1 MKVLVT
7 GGCGYIGS
15 HTCIEL
21 LNKGYDVIV
30 VDNLI
35 NSQIDNISRVE
46 EITGRNVKFYRDD
59 INDKEALRNIFR
71 ENKIDMVIHF
81 SGYKSV
87 GESVKE
93 PLRYYENNIYSTLCL
108 CEVMNE
114 FGCKNLVFS
123 SSSTVYGKPKKL
135 PIKENYPLN
144 PVNPYGKTKAIIE
157 GLLSDLYNSD
167 KEWNIIIL
175 RYFNAVGAHESG
187 LIGDNPNGI
196 PNNLM
201 PYIVKVATHEIKEL
215 SIFGNDYNTPDGTG
229 VRDYIHVVDVARG
242 HVLALD
248 KLKKSKGLFTYNLG
262 TGFGYSVLDVID
274 TFEKVNGVNIKYR
287 MIARRPGDV
296 AELYADTTLS
306 ESELGFTTTKTLED
320 MCRDAYNYAIN
331 NQWG

>member
-157 GLLSDLYNSD
+157 GLLSDFYNSD

-306 ESELGFTTTKTLED
+306 ERELGFTTTKTLED

-331 NQWG
+331 NQ

>member
-306 ESELGFTTTKTLED
+306 ERELGFTTTKTLED

-331 NQWG
+331 NQ

>member
-93 PLRYYENNIYSTLCL
+93 PLRYYEI
-108 CEVMNE
+108 
-114 FGCKNLVFS
+114 F
-123 SSSTVYGKPKKL
+123 
-135 PIKENYPLN
+135 
-144 PVNPYGKTKAIIE
+144 
-157 GLLSDLYNSD
+157 
-167 KEWNIIIL
+167 IL
-175 RYFNAVGAHESG
+175 HYA
-187 LIGDNPNGI
+187 
-196 PNNLM
+196 
-201 PYIVKVATHEIKEL
+201 Y
-215 SIFGNDYNTPDGTG
+215 
-229 VRDYIHVVDVARG
+229 VR
-242 HVLALD
+242 L
-248 KLKKSKGLFTYNLG
+248 
-262 TGFGYSVLDVID
+262 
-274 TFEKVNGVNIKYR
+274 
-287 MIARRPGDV
+287 
-296 AELYADTTLS
+296 
-306 ESELGFTTTKTLED
+306 
-320 MCRDAYNYAIN
+320 
-331 NQWG
+331 

>member
-35 NSQIDNISRVE
+35 NSQIENISRVE

-59 INDKEALRNIFR
+59 ISDKEALRNIFR

-157 GLLSDLYNSD
+157 GLLNDLYNSD
-167 KEWNIIIL
+167 KDWNIIIL

-187 LIGDNPNGI
+187 LLGDNPNGI

-215 SIFGNDYNTPDGTG
+215 SIFGDDYSTPDGTG
-229 VRDYIHVVDVARG
+229 VRDYIHVVDVAKG
-242 HVLALD
+242 HVLAID
-248 KLKKSKGLFTYNLG
+248 KLKKSKGIHTYNLG
-262 TGFGYSVLDVID
+262 TGVGYSVLDVID
-274 TFEKVNGVNIKYR
+274 TFEKVNNVNIKYR

-306 ESELGFTTTKTLED
+306 EKELGFTTTKTLED
-320 MCRDAYNYAIN
+320 MCRDAYNYAIK
-331 NQWG
+331 NQ

>member
-1 MKVLVT
+1 
-7 GGCGYIGS
+7 
-15 HTCIEL
+15 
-21 LNKGYDVIV
+21 
-30 VDNLI
+30 
-35 NSQIDNISRVE
+35 
-46 EITGRNVKFYRDD
+46 
-59 INDKEALRNIFR
+59 
-71 ENKIDMVIHF
+71 MVIHF

-306 ESELGFTTTKTLED
+306 ERELGFTTTKTLED

-331 NQWG
+331 NQ

>member
-21 LNKGYDVIV
+21 LNRKYDVIV
-30 VDNLI
+30 VDNLV
-35 NSQIDNISRVE
+35 NSQIENISRVE

-59 INDKEALRNIFR
+59 ISDKEALRNIFR
-71 ENKIDMVIHF
+71 ENDIDMVIHF

-108 CEVMNE
+108 CEVMKE

-123 SSSTVYGKPKKL
+123 SSATVYGKPKKL

-144 PVNPYGKTKAIIE
+144 PINPYGKTKAIIE
-157 GLLSDLYNSD
+157 GLLHDLYESD
-167 KEWNIIIL
+167 KDWNIVIL
-175 RYFNAVGAHESG
+175 RYFNAVGSHESG
-187 LIGDNPNGI
+187 MLGDNPNGI

-215 SIFGNDYNTPDGTG
+215 SIFGDDYNTPDGTG
-229 VRDYIHVVDVARG
+229 VRDYIHVMDVARG
-242 HVLALD
+242 HVCAIE
-248 KLKKSKGLFTYNLG
+248 KIKKSKGIFTYNLG
-262 TGFGYSVLDVID
+262 TGVGYSVLDVID
-274 TFEKVNGVNIKYR
+274 TFEKVNDVNVKYR

-296 AELYADTTLS
+296 AELYADTTLA
-306 ESELGFTTTKTLED
+306 EKELGFTTSKTLED
-320 MCRDAYNYAIN
+320 MCKDAYNYAIK
-331 NQWG
+331 NQ

>member
-331 NQWG
+331 NQ

>member
-21 LNKGYDVIV
+21 LNRKYDVIV
-30 VDNLI
+30 VDNLV
-35 NSQIDNISRVE
+35 NSQIENISRVE

-59 INDKEALRNIFR
+59 ISDKEALRNIFR
-71 ENKIDMVIHF
+71 ENDIDMVIHF

-108 CEVMNE
+108 CEVMKE

-123 SSSTVYGKPKKL
+123 SSATVYGKPKKL

-144 PVNPYGKTKAIIE
+144 PINPYGKTKAIIE
-157 GLLSDLYNSD
+157 GLLHDLYESD
-167 KEWNIIIL
+167 KDWNIVIL
-175 RYFNAVGAHESG
+175 RYFNAVGSHESG
-187 LIGDNPNGI
+187 MLGDNPNGI

-215 SIFGNDYNTPDGTG
+215 SIFGDDYNTPDGTG
-229 VRDYIHVVDVARG
+229 VRDYIHVMDVARG
-242 HVLALD
+242 HVCAIE
-248 KLKKSKGLFTYNLG
+248 KIKKSKGIFTYNLG
-262 TGFGYSVLDVID
+262 TGVGYSVLDVID
-274 TFEKVNGVNIKYR
+274 TFEKVNDVNVKYR

-296 AELYADTTLS
+296 AELYADTTLA
-306 ESELGFTTTKTLED
+306 EKELGFTTSKTLED
-320 MCRDAYNYAIN
+320 MCKDAYNYAIN
-331 NQWG
+331 NQ

>member
-306 ESELGFTTTKTLED
+306 EKELGFTTTKTLED

-331 NQWG
+331 NQ

>member
-242 HVLALD
+242 HVLALY

-262 TGFGYSVLDVID
+262 TGVGYSVLDVID

-306 ESELGFTTTKTLED
+306 ERELGFTTTKTLED

-331 NQWG
+331 NQ